1 VSQSRVNRILEK
13 RAKAAASRTP
23 TMIPQDKVRG
33 PFTEAQAALIGEQ
46 GYRSLQAYRT
56 LLFRMRFGQGAE
68 RLAQTASDWRVAV
81 IVPPTVWFVERDH
94 FLGIRNADGSDMEKA
109 RLHLRTV
116 GPGAPRGGAP
126 AMPYPGSVYIAQ
138 TRVGTGSGTQ
148 IEYLFEHDDL
158 DRQERYLFTLA
169 GGWQA
174 FQRPTGHDPWAEVVI
189 ESESV
194 S

>member
-1 VSQSRVNRILEK
+1 MSQSRVNRIFEK
-13 RAKAAASRTP
+13 RAKTAASRNP
-23 TMIPQDKVRG
+23 TLVPQDKVRG
-33 PFTEAQAALIGEQ
+33 PFTEAQAVLIGEH
-46 GYRSLQAYRT
+46 GHRSLQAYRA

-68 RLAQTASDWRVAV
+68 RLAQTASDSRIAV

-116 GPGAPRGGAP
+116 GPAAPRNSAP
-126 AMPYPGSVYIAQ
+126 TMPYPGSVYIAQ
-138 TRVGTGSGTQ
+138 TRVGTGVGTQ
-148 IEYLFEHDDL
+148 IEYLFEHDEL

-174 FQRPTGHDPWAEVVI
+174 FQRPTGRDPWVEVEI
-189 ESESV
+189 ESESA